1 MLEAENPGGA
11 AHMERTASRRTPCW
25 KHTDLKKG
33 TTDNTMARLVRLAII
48 LLTLTYMAFTV
59 PSMVYIRSGLG
70 GSVELIKR
78 QQQELNENWRFF
90 FGA

>member
-1 MLEAENPGGA
+1 
-11 AHMERTASRRTPCW
+11 
-25 KHTDLKKG
+25 
-33 TTDNTMARLVRLAII
+33 MARLVRLAII